1 MGFGD
6 RWIPGDG
13 RVWESYTAVIVYR
26 AANFLRAEQP
36 IPVHDSRVHSSTYVA
51 DRMGR
56 GWSEGREREYSLS
69 KSSSVNRLRV
79 NFQMT
84 KEMRPINATPPDT
97 DRPMIVDL
105 LMPVDFAPLVSAPEE
120 ELLAGALLDEE
131 PVGVAVITIVV
142 SAPLASVVSTVL

>member
-1 MGFGD
+1 
-6 RWIPGDG
+6 
-13 RVWESYTAVIVYR
+13 
-26 AANFLRAEQP
+26 
-36 IPVHDSRVHSSTYVA
+36 
-51 DRMGR
+51 
-56 GWSEGREREYSLS
+56 
-69 KSSSVNRLRV
+69 
-79 NFQMT
+79 MT

-120 ELLAGALLDEE
+120 ELLVGALLDED